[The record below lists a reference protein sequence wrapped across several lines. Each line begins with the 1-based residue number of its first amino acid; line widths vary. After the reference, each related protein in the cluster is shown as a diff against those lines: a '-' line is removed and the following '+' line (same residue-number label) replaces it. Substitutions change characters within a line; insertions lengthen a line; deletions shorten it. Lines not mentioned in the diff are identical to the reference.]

1 MRFYDILKNIFLVL
15 ILLQIAPPLI
25 IGIKNQ
31 YRDLLEPKTKVG
43 VIHLKGVLSEAAP
56 YVGHAQKLFKDTE
69 IKAILLKVECPGGA
83 SGTGETIFNEI
94 QALKAEYPKPVVV
107 LVENV
112 CASAAYWISCSADH
126 IVAPSTSLV
135 GSIGAYFPYLFQLRN
150 FIEGYNIQYKA
161 IKAGTYKTAGDPFVN
176 MSPEEQAYL
185 QKVID
190 DTYVQFSKS
199 VAQCRKLS
207 LAKVSEW
214 ADGKIFT
221 GAQAK
226 ELNLIDEIGSAHQ
239 ATAAIK
245 ARASIEGEI
254 EWVHAR
260 KDQGFLAKLFTG
272 NDDNSESSMSSQ
284 MMNGICSYLE
294 TRYAATSVH

>member
-1 MRFYDILKNIFLVL
+1 MRLFDILKNFLLIL

-31 YRDLLEPKTKVG
+31 YKDLLEPKTKVG
-43 VIHLKGVLSEAAP
+43 VIHLQGALTEAAP
-56 YVGHAQKLFKDTE
+56 YVGYAKKLFKDTD
-69 IKAILLKVECPGGA
+69 IKAILIKVDCPGGA
-83 SGTGETIFNEI
+83 SGSGETIFNEI
-94 QALKAEYPKPVVV
+94 QTLKAGYPKPVIV

-112 CASAAYWISCSADH
+112 CASAAYWISCAGDH
-126 IVAPSTSLV
+126 IIAPSTALI

-150 FIEGYNIQYKA
+150 FIEGYNIQYKN

-176 MSPEEQAYL
+176 MTSEEQAHL
-185 QKVID
+185 QHVID
-190 DTYVQFSKS
+190 DTYIQFTKS

-207 LAKVSEW
+207 LTKVKEW

-226 ELNLIDEIGSAHQ
+226 ELNLIDEIGSIHQ
-239 ATAAIK
+239 VVLAIK
-245 ARASIEGEI
+245 SKINLDGEI

-272 NDDNSESSMSSQ
+272 SDDNSESSLTSQ
-284 MMNGICSYLE
+284 IMDGICSYVE
-294 TRYAATSVH
+294 SRYGATKVH